1 MVLAVIL
8 TRLSDE
14 ITTASLPAC
23 TVLRHGRLILVAA
36 SLLLASLLARPV
48 EAQSPAAEPA
58 KLSSAQLQTLVSRIA
73 LYPDDLLAI
82 VLPASTQPLQ
92 VVEAQRLLEQ
102 RRSNPKLA
110 PPKSWDPSVVA
121 LLNYPEALK
130 VMNDDLDWTQQLGEA
145 VVRQQDAVMDAI
157 QGFRQKAYTVGNLTS
172 NDKQT
177 VTKQKETIVVRSAD
191 PTVVYVPTYNPATV
205 VYVTPPAAP
214 PPYYWSPP
222 YPYYYDPAAA
232 FFTGAVFGTAL
243 GFALSWDDHDIYH
256 GDVNINRNVNIN
268 TQNVRTRI
276 DSVSRNRENRW
287 RSTNTELGRHARLNQ
302 AGGFRAGGSRAGG
315 PGRAAAP
322 LNADQV
328 RRGLANA
335 TPERQALAARPSGQR
350 PAGLDR
356 APASLA
362 DRRSPGAAERFDFGD
377 HNAFSNVEHGA
388 LAERQSLRGHQSLG
402 GAGGFQGSGFGG
414 FHGGGFHGGGFHG
427 GFHRR

>member
-1 MVLAVIL
+1 MVPVPLSAV
-8 TRLSDE
+8 RSSDAYGG
-14 ITTASLPAC
+14 ASLNAWTWLC
-23 TVLRHGRLILVAA
+23 RLTIGGQLIMVAV
-36 SLLLASLLARPV
+36 SLMLTLLFAFSTK
-48 EAQSPAAEPA
+48 AQSPPNEPA
-58 KLSSAQLQTLVSRIA
+58 KLSSVQLQTLVSRVA

-102 RRSNPKLA
+102 RRSNPKVG

-121 LLNYPEALK
+121 LLNYPDVLK

-145 VVRQQDAVMDAI
+145 VVRQQSEVMDAI
-157 QGFRQKAYTVGNLTS
+157 QGFRQKAYAAGNLVS

-177 VTKQKETIVVRSAD
+177 VTKQKESIVVHSAD
-191 PTVVYVPTYNPATV
+191 PTVIYVPTYNPATV
-205 VYVTPPAAP
+205 VYVTPPTAP

-243 GFALSWDDHDIYH
+243 GFALSWDNHDIYH

-268 TQNVRTRI
+268 TQNVRARI
-276 DSVSRNRENRW
+276 DGISQNRENRW
-287 RSTNTELGRHARLNQ
+287 HSANTELGRQ
-302 AGGFRAGGSRAGG
+302 AHVNRMGGA
-315 PGRAAAP
+315 GRAAAP
-322 LNADQV
+322 LNAEQV

-335 TPERQALAARPSGQR
+335 TPERRAFSQR
-350 PAGLDR
+350 PQGAAGLDR

-362 DRRSPGAAERFDFGD
+362 NRGIAGAGEHFNPGG
-377 HNAFSNVEHGA
+377 HNAFSNIEHGS
-388 LAERQSLRGHQSLG
+388 LAEHQSLRGLQSLG
-402 GAGGFQGSGFGG
+402 GAGGFQGAGGFGG

>member
-1 MVLAVIL
+1 MIL
-8 TRLSDE
+8 TRLSDGLVM
-14 ITTASLPAC
+14 ALSLLCAFLRRA
-23 TVLRHGRLILVAA
+23 TVDGRPIPLAMPLLCV
-36 SLLLASLLARPV
+36 LLLAQPSG
-48 EAQSPAAEPA
+48 AQSPAAEPA
-58 KLSSAQLQTLVSRIA
+58 KMDSAQLQTLVGRIA

-92 VVEAQRLLEQ
+92 VVQAQRLLEQ
-102 RRSNPKLA
+102 RRSNPKLT

-121 LLNYPEALK
+121 LLNYPDALK

-145 VVRQQDAVMDAI
+145 VVRQQDGVMDAI
-157 QGFRQKAYTVGNLTS
+157 QGFRQKAFAAGNLRS

-177 VTKQKETIVVRSAD
+177 VTTQKETIVVRSAD

-222 YPYYYDPAAA
+222 YPYYYDPAAT

-276 DSVSRNRENRW
+276 DSISRNRENRW
-287 RSTNTELGRHARLNQ
+287 HSTNTQLGRQARLNP
-302 AGGFRAGGSRAGG
+302 AGGI
-315 PGRAAAP
+315 GRAAAP

-335 TPERQALAARPSGQR
+335 TPERRAHAARSPSSLPDHR
-350 PAGLDR
+350 FAG
-356 APASLA
+356 AGEHF
-362 DRRSPGAAERFDFGD
+362 SPGN

-388 LAERQSLRGHQSLG
+388 LAQRQSLRGLQSLG
-402 GAGGFQGSGFGG
+402 GAGGFQHGGFQGGGFQGGGFGG

-427 GFHRR
+427 GLHRR